1 MKRNSYVNVTLPKP
15 EWYAEKKFP
24 CPVCG
29 ANLSL
34 RVARTQ
40 KPYCHCDACGIQLF
54 FRGRNGIERLKAIL
68 VSGVQTSGDTRAAV
82 LFYRVEQLKQQ
93 KSKLEDRRRLLSRNQ
108 DLENAITALDGEIE
122 IIRSELAEESKSK
135 RRNSK

>member
-1 MKRNSYVNVTLPKP
+1 M
-15 EWYAEKKFP
+15 
-24 CPVCG
+24 
-29 ANLSL
+29 
-34 RVARTQ
+34 
-40 KPYCHCDACGIQLF
+40 
-54 FRGRNGIERLKAIL
+54 KAIL